1 MDRVQ
6 EELTKTDEMI
16 LNGEEKLNMLK
27 ELAQEAQEVSGK
39 SKNTVVLCV
48 TVIFNIRLYIIHF
61 IILTFLFH

>member
-48 TVIFNIRLYIIHF
+48 NIQH
-61 IILTFLFH
+61 